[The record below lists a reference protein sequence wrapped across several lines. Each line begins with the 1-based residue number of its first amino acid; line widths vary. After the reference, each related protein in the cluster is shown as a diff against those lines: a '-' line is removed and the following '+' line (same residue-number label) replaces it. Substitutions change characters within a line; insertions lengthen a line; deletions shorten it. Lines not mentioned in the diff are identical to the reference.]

1 MPMASSG
8 QLSLGTTAG
17 TDRSI
22 GAAVGGYTNTSNI
35 SLKDVSNNTTAGT
48 DPADGAPFEMSE
60 FYNYAEF
67 LPYSKSQYTRESS
80 SGLEGYSS
88 YGYTSYNG
96 FGVAATK
103 FSLYHITSFTAG
115 ASGEWKQIWY
125 VRHKTGT
132 GTHRYDNGAGSTGT
146 QNMTA
151 NSLYRLCTITFAN
164 DSSGNQ
170 PYKPDSFRINST
182 FSASSGQGLGSIM
195 RSFLNGSATYEINP
209 PNTDYTFS
217 NSFSPAEYE
226 ELLSSQD
233 ECWTG
238 TKTAS
243 HTISIV
249 YKKTGYAD
257 TTVATYTF
265 GHDHQFVHSGICP

>member
-1 MPMASSG
+1 MASSG

-60 FYNYAEF
+60 FYSYAEF
-67 LPYSKSQYTRESS
+67 LPHTKMAYTAESS

-88 YGYTSYNG
+88 YGYVSYNG

-103 FSLYHITSFTAG
+103 FSLYHITSYTAG
-115 ASGEWKQIWY
+115 TGTNSGWKQIWY

-132 GTHRYDNGAGSTGT
+132 GTHRYQGSGGASGT
-146 QNMTA
+146 NNMTA
-151 NSLYRLCTITFAN
+151 NSLYRLCTIKFNN
-164 DSSGNQ
+164 DSSGNEQ
-170 PYKPDSFRINST
+170 YKPDSFRINST
-182 FSASSGQGLGSIM
+182 FSASSGQGLGSIG
-195 RSFLNGSATYEINP
+195 RVFQNGNASYEINP
-209 PNTDYTFS
+209 PNTDYVFS

-233 ECWTG
+233 ECWNG

-265 GHDHQFVHSGICP
+265 GHDHQFVHSGLCP